1 MSSNTKHPR
10 HEGKSERGSIIIMT
24 AIFML
29 LLFLM
34 LGLCIDV
41 SRIYM
46 VRAELQNAADAAAL
60 TAARELNGGEG
71 GIDAAV
77 NQATNVIANTH
88 GLGTKIPVTISS
100 VEFAVNLNDE
110 PYMDATAAQAVA
122 ADIKFVKV
130 TTETSSTSI
139 LFGLKALG
147 TSHTESRQAVAGTSV
162 ELAGLCDFFPAAVGL
177 ANPDPT
183 PGPMTL
189 KFAEGSGNS
198 AVIDDMD
205 YIVLEVPCITGNG
218 EVETARLAAGEP
230 CACNQIGGSIAMT
243 PSSNLGNGGRA
254 AGDGM
259 NTRFGEYVD
268 GYGGWL
274 QQADRYKSDTNVDET
289 ITYAQYVNNIP
300 VAGNGR
306 RVVIAPI
313 IAPDTY
319 PANTNEQILG
329 WGKFFLKTKMYVDFN
344 GNCANN
350 LPCGYMEVEYVGQ
363 VNVNPTGPVG
373 CSSGLTT
380 TVLYK

>member
-1 MSSNTKHPR
+1 
-10 HEGKSERGSIIIMT
+10 
-24 AIFML
+24 
-29 LLFLM
+29 
-34 LGLCIDV
+34 
-41 SRIYM
+41 
-46 VRAELQNAADAAAL
+46 
-60 TAARELNGGEG
+60 
-71 GIDAAV
+71 
-77 NQATNVIANTH
+77 
-88 GLGTKIPVTISS
+88 
-100 VEFAVNLNDE
+100 
-110 PYMDATAAQAVA
+110 
-122 ADIKFVKV
+122 
-130 TTETSSTSI
+130 
-139 LFGLKALG
+139 
-147 TSHTESRQAVAGTSV
+147 
-162 ELAGLCDFFPAAVGL
+162 
-177 ANPDPT
+177 
-183 PGPMTL
+183 
-189 KFAEGSGNS
+189 
-198 AVIDDMD
+198 
-205 YIVLEVPCITGNG
+205 
-218 EVETARLAAGEP
+218 
-230 CACNQIGGSIAMT
+230 MT